1 MIKAI
6 QLKFYPA
13 IIYSKGIDFYNNDKS
28 QYNWDLSSRHI
39 LNKLLKI
46 PLEKITYMLY
56 GDASPKNLGV
66 NSHV

>member
-1 MIKAI
+1 MIKAF
-6 QLKFYPA
+6 QSKFYPA

-28 QYNWDLSSRHI
+28 QYNWDLSSRQI

-56 GDASPKNLGV
+56 GYISPKNLGV